1 VLKIFKSLREIS
13 DKINDVVKYLGF
25 VLMAVMTVVI
35 VLQVFYRYVLDSSLS
50 WSEELARYLF
60 IWIVMLGASVG
71 VKEKFHVAV
80 TLIRNRVPKV
90 LQQILDVV
98 FDILLGVVALAMISY
113 GYDLAKSVAIQL
125 SPATRI
131 SMYWVYLSVPVSGV
145 LIIIHLLSRVGSNMN
160 VSRKELG

>member
-1 VLKIFKSLREIS
+1 MLKIFKSLREIS
-13 DKINDVVKYLGF
+13 DKINYIVKYVGF

-60 IWIVMLGASVG
+60 IWTVMLGASVG

-80 TLIRNRVPKV
+80 TLIKNRVPKV
-90 LQQILDVV
+90 LQRILDVV
-98 FDILLGVVALAMISY
+98 FDILLGVVALAMIIY

-145 LIIIHLLSRVGSNMN
+145 LIIIHLLGRIGSNMN